1 MSEAGDGCQPGSAP
15 RARSA
20 FSRWVGRTLRPFRES
35 LPAEPKY
42 REGIVTVTRMPRRKA
57 PDTLRETVDAALE
70 DMDWL
75 NESDAAAAGLA
86 KAQASAIDDA
96 EDRNY
101 AVAKVGPQLLATLVE
116 LGGTPGSRKAL
127 GVEAKVKGK
136 LAQLREGRGRAS

>member
-1 MSEAGDGCQPGSAP
+1 M
-15 RARSA
+15 
-20 FSRWVGRTLRPFRES
+20 
-35 LPAEPKY
+35 
-42 REGIVTVTRMPRRKA
+42 TVTRMPRRTQPA
-57 PDTLRETVDAALE
+57 TLRETVDAALE

-75 NESDAAAAGLA
+75 NDSDAAAARLA

>member
-1 MSEAGDGCQPGSAP
+1 M
-15 RARSA
+15 
-20 FSRWVGRTLRPFRES
+20 
-35 LPAEPKY
+35 
-42 REGIVTVTRMPRRKA
+42 TVTRMPRRKT
-57 PDTLRETVDAALE
+57 PETLRETVDAAIA

-75 NESDAAAAGLA
+75 NDSDAAAAGLA
-86 KAQASAIDDA
+86 RAQAMAIDDA

>member
-1 MSEAGDGCQPGSAP
+1 MS
-15 RARSA
+15 
-20 FSRWVGRTLRPFRES
+20 
-35 LPAEPKY
+35 
-42 REGIVTVTRMPRRKA
+42 VTRMPHRK
-57 PDTLRETVDAALE
+57 PPETLRETSRRSVRVVQPVHVRDRRVDR
-70 DMDWL
+70 
-75 NESDAAAAGLA
+75 LA
-86 KAQASAIDDA
+86 QAQASAIDNA